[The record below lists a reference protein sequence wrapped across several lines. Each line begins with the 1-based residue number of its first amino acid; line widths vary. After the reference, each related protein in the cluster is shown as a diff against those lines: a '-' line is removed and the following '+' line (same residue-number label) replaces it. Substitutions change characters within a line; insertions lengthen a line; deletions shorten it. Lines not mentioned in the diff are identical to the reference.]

1 MVMYVLIWQQTATR
15 IKIQRKLFLKAK
27 NHFPRTLC
35 LLLCTCLHI
44 LFYIFCWLFLNV
56 LLRYNRIHETPNYY
70 YYPLNTLYCH
80 KSFIHSHYLD
90 KLLSIIQEIT
100 YHYISIKT
108 SYNMSTILPSTPTHP
123 CLFLSQSLVFS
134 STSLPL
140 QIKVTLHS
148 IYLHLPTTTTL
159 EWTCTHTQSTSYV
172 LLSHATPVP
181 WVSWANSPPATE
193 PTNPPNG
200 N

>member
-1 MVMYVLIWQQTATR
+1 MSWYDNKQQQESRYNENSAYA
-15 IKIQRKLFLKAK
+15 KI
-27 NHFPRTLC
+27 HFSRTLC
-35 LLLCTCLHI
+35 LLLWTCLHI
-44 LFYIFCWLFLNV
+44 ILHFLLTFLEFLFEILSY
-56 LLRYNRIHETPNYY
+56 ETPNYY

-90 KLLSIIQEIT
+90 KLLSIIREIT
-100 YHYISIKT
+100 YQYISIKS

-134 STSLPL
+134 STPLPL

-148 IYLHLPTTTTL
+148 IYLHLPTTTTTL